1 MIRLT
6 LILLLGVFSITSY
19 ACDTPSPAEVCKDNA
34 SYFYNVA
41 LLSDEGRSLKEATE
55 KFPPTTEHRKFL
67 IKFTYSPVGKAVTAE
82 YHVYAYLELCRMF
95 EGDQI
100 NIELYMQQVL
110 RNFQQPTGGKVI

>member
-67 IKFTYSPVGKAVTAE
+67 LEFTYSPVGKAVVAE
-82 YHVYAYLELCRMF
+82 YHAWAYLELCRLLNN
-95 EGDQI
+95 
-100 NIELYMQQVL
+100 NIEQIEVYMRVVL
-110 RNFQQPTGGKVI
+110 RNFQRPTRGKVI